1 MKTETNTNPERLK
14 DLCNT
19 FMFSIFSFWYSTAK
33 AKLIKAAINISCCL
47 ATAERE

>member
-1 MKTETNTNPERLK
+1 MKTETNTGSERLK

-19 FMFSIFSFWYSTAK
+19 FMFSIFSFWYSAAK

-47 ATAERE
+47 ATPERE